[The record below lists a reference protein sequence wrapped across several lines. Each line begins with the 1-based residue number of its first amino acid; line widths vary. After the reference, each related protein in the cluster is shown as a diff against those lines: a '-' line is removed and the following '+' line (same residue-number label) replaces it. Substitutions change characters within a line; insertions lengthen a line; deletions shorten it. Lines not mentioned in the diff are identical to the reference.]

1 MPAIKANP
9 SQRLSCGG
17 SLLCSLQRFNIGSF
31 IEQIIYLIAAAGLES
46 VTFLIALNS
55 KFSSKFWLL
64 HSACLSENQTIIPT
78 RSATLVNLLLLG
90 LLQLL
95 VQHCHYCH

>member
-1 MPAIKANP
+1 MWEHGDSPMPAIKANP

-55 KFSSKFWLL
+55 KFSSALDQHFGCSIL
-64 HSACLSENQTIIPT
+64 HA
-78 RSATLVNLLLLG
+78 
-90 LLQLL
+90 
-95 VQHCHYCH
+95 